1 MAPQLKVG
9 NTQAYQL
16 YREVEPV
23 PPYPRIDPQ
32 RPRDERSPAQGD
44 SRNSKND
51 HVRRRFEAMRK
62 LIDELTTDAGI
73 IRVAYQTAVT
83 EMTELGF
90 SILEAELLEQ
100 LLALKFIPDDI
111 AGIIEQ
117 ISQREILPELQP
129 GRFLSEKLNFFPVY
143 TAGINEYNLCFSP
156 LHFSV
161 SDPSPLVF
169 EVLDAQGYFVSEK
182 NRLRLD
188 FRRDDTLAAST
199 ALVLTLN
206 VLVGGSEVDD
216 GGRRVILYQR
226 PDQSYALYADK
237 QIDLSI

>member
-73 IRVAYQTAVT
+73 IRVTYQTAVT

-129 GRFLSEKLNFFPVY
+129 GRFLSEKLNFF
-143 TAGINEYNLCFSP
+143 TGFGFL
-156 LHFSV
+156 
-161 SDPSPLVF
+161 
-169 EVLDAQGYFVSEK
+169 QK
-182 NRLRLD
+182 
-188 FRRDDTLAAST
+188 
-199 ALVLTLN
+199 
-206 VLVGGSEVDD
+206 
-216 GGRRVILYQR
+216 QR
-226 PDQSYALYADK
+226 A
-237 QIDLSI
+237 